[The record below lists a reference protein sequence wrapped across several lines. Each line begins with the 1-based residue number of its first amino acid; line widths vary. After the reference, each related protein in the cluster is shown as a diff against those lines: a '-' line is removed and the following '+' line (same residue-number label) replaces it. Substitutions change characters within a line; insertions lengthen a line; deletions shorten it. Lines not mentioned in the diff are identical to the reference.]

1 MPFRFKLH
9 DSFFL
14 CLSLWLSV
22 GQDNKSR
29 RAGVRREENDT
40 KSNHNYLI
48 VRIVSE
54 WKVFEDSV
62 AGARSLGEKF

>member
-1 MPFRFKLH
+1 
-9 DSFFL
+9 
-14 CLSLWLSV
+14 
-22 GQDNKSR
+22 
-29 RAGVRREENDT
+29 VRREENAT

-62 AGARSLGEKF
+62 AGAWSLGEKF